1 MIFESQSV
9 TKMVCVKSLKGWEK
23 VITPGKIYE
32 GSQYSK
38 TQVMIRDDNGEVSLY
53 PKKNFQTP
61 EESRD
66 EKISDLLKNF

>member
-1 MIFESQSV
+1 MKLIC
-9 TKMVCVKSLKGWEK
+9 TKNTANKKTIYKYL
-23 VITPGKIYE
+23 TPGKIYE

>member
-1 MIFESQSV
+1 MKLIC
-9 TKMVCVKSLKGWEK
+9 TKNTANKKTIYKYL
-23 VITPGKIYE
+23 TPGKVYE
-32 GSQYSK
+32 GSDYSK

-66 EKISDLLKNF
+66 EKISELLKNF

>member
-1 MIFESQSV
+1 MKLIC
-9 TKMVCVKSLKGWEK
+9 TKNTANKKTIYKYL
-23 VITPGKIYE
+23 TPGKVYE

>member
-1 MIFESQSV
+1 MKLIC
-9 TKMVCVKSLKGWEK
+9 TKNTANKKTIYKYL
-23 VITPGKIYE
+23 TPGKVYE
-32 GSQYSK
+32 GSDYSK

-61 EESRD
+61 EEFRD